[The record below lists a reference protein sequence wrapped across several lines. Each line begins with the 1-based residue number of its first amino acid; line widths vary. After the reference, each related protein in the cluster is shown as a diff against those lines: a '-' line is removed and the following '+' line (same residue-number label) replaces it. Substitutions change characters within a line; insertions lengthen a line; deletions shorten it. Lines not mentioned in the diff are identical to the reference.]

1 LYDGWLLRFASG
13 YTRRANCV
21 HPLYPSNVKLIEKIP
36 YCEALF
42 REKDILCRFKL
53 NDDPDLTELDTALAA
68 QGYTLDAPALLMH
81 RPKGCDIPREQGNIE
96 VSDSFNP
103 EWMRFFVSAKG
114 LDDRDARTFEYMLR
128 HILPERRFILKTE
141 GGLTVGCVLAVY
153 ERGFTS
159 LFDLYVDE
167 AHRGKGLGL
176 SLVQQALVEGARINC
191 PEAYLQV
198 DETNERAI
206 RLYRGMGFEVAY
218 RYWYRYS
225 AALKL

>member
-1 LYDGWLLRFASG
+1 MYDGWLLRFASG

-81 RPKGCDIPREQGNIE
+81 RPTGRDIPREQANIQ

-103 EWMRFFVSAKG
+103 DRTRFFVFAIG
-114 LDDRDARTFEYMLR
+114 PVARESRHFEYLLP
-128 HILPERRFILKTE
+128 HILT
-141 GGLTVGCVLAVY
+141 
-153 ERGFTS
+153 
-159 LFDLYVDE
+159 D
-167 AHRGKGLGL
+167 
-176 SLVQQALVEGARINC
+176 
-191 PEAYLQV
+191 
-198 DETNERAI
+198 
-206 RLYRGMGFEVAY
+206 
-218 RYWYRYS
+218 
-225 AALKL
+225 